1 MVPCCIMDSL
11 QVSTIEKRRFP
22 RVNQTLPITLHLDGY
37 PEQAALCKNI
47 SEGGVYVEIPDVSV
61 GERISV
67 LSSKCSKMWVKI
79 FLENGPDQVEALAVT
94 RWTKPVP
101 KDNKYGIGI
110 EFIELP
116 PSQKNRLSTY
126 LNERL
131 KPPPKKFIYNTKAYL
146 GDVNVFGTAYFA
158 RYFDWQG
165 KARED
170 FFQLVPGH
178 ERLMTSGLVLVT
190 KSASIEYLQSVR
202 LFDEVI
208 IEVTTDNVKKLSF
221 ELVFRYYI
229 KRLSDNPKTKG
240 LAAVAREKICFVKN
254 SEITGEPEIV
264 PVPEPI
270 KQTALLTLDQPKK

>member
-1 MVPCCIMDSL
+1 MEDTV
-11 QVSTIEKRRFP
+11 VHEIEKRRFP

-61 GERISV
+61 GEHLSV
-67 LSSKCSKMWVKI
+67 LCNKYAKLWVKI
-79 FLENGPDQVEALAVT
+79 FLEKGAEQVEALAVT
-94 RWTKPVP
+94 RWTKSMH
-101 KDNKYGIGI
+101 KDNKYGIGM

-116 PSQKNRLSTY
+116 PSQRNRLSSY
-126 LNERL
+126 LKEKIAL
-131 KPPPKKFIYNTKAYL
+131 PPEKFIYKTKAYL

-158 RYFDWQG
+158 RYFAWQG
-165 KARED
+165 EARED

-178 ERLMTSGLVLVT
+178 ERLMTLGLVLVT
-190 KSASIEYLQSVR
+190 KSASIEYIQSVR
-202 LFDEVI
+202 LFDDVI

-229 KRLSDNPKTKG
+229 KRLLDDPKTKG

-254 SEITGEPEIV
+254 SEITGEPEVI

-270 KQTALLTLDQPKK
+270 RQTALLTLDQSKK